1 MRTREKLFRDRMKK
15 RYEKEREMKQKELA
29 IGWKRDRRKREK

>member
-1 MRTREKLFRDRMKK
+1 MEERS
-15 RYEKEREMKQKELA
+15 EKEREMKPNEGE